1 MAMIHFYSKKPRMM
15 ALLCITIFFFFF
27 VAATTSSAQEMS
39 LYTFGKGKIQVRLYA
54 DYFCGPCRNLE
65 PKIEP
70 LITNLVKRNVITI
83 SFIDVP
89 LHKHS
94 TLYAKYFLYILNNK
108 KNLDYALKARKT
120 LFDAS
125 KVPVEDQEKLETFLQ
140 ANAIKFKPFDVM
152 PVFTI
157 FQNYFREDRIDST
170 PTCVIINGNKKDIF
184 RGDRD
189 VFNGLEKL
197 K

>member
-1 MAMIHFYSKKPRMM
+1 M

-27 VAATTSSAQEMS
+27 VAATTSFAQEMS

-120 LFDAS
+120 LFEAS

-140 ANAIKFKPFDVM
+140 ANAINFKPFDVM

>member
-1 MAMIHFYSKKPRMM
+1 MAMIHFCLKRPAMKAHLCL
-15 ALLCITIFFFFF
+15 ALFLLLF
-27 VAATTSSAQEMS
+27 VAAAISSAQEMS

-65 PKIEP
+65 PKVEP
-70 LITNLVKRNVITI
+70 LIIDLIKKNVITI

-94 TLYAKYFLYILNNK
+94 TLYAKYFLYILNDK

-125 KVPVEDQEKLETFLQ
+125 KIPVEDQEKLETFLR
-140 ANAIKFKPFDVM
+140 ANTLNFKSFDVM

-157 FQNYFREDRIDST
+157 FQNYFREDRIDAT
-170 PTCVIINGNKKDIF
+170 PTCVIINGSKKDIF

-189 VFNGLEKL
+189 VFMGLEKL